1 MLMPRAY
8 ESLPIDKYFLH
19 HLLIS
24 GQIHTFNQQK
34 TQLGKYPDLSS
45 LDLSNRILSGSDFS
59 NSDLSNVDF
68 SNSDLSNVDFSN
80 SDLSNVD
87 FSNSNLINSNMKSVN
102 LTNAKLIE
110 TNLQNVDLRLAILDG
125 VILKNAILKNSNIV
139 GTHLDSKSFEKDES
153 IIKIDDGGFVID
165 TSKMTESKYNFVYD
179 SQLFSI
185 TSDENFS
192 GPILETIEEVENDF

>member
-1 MLMPRAY
+1 MPRAY

-45 LDLSNRILSGSDFS
+45 LDLSNRILSGS
-59 NSDLSNVDF
+59 DF